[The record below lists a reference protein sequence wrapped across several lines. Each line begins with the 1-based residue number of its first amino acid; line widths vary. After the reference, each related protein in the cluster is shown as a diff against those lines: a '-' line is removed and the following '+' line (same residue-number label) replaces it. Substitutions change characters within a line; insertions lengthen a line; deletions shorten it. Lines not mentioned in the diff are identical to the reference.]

1 MKWVAR
7 SEIWVASGSNNSLLI
22 GLEIPVLIVNVS
34 RKEKSVLESDAPFL
48 CGYVS
53 STTFVVLVEAHG
65 PRAATT
71 FLFDSAGDSG
81 FDD

>member
-1 MKWVAR
+1 
-7 SEIWVASGSNNSLLI
+7 
-22 GLEIPVLIVNVS
+22 
-34 RKEKSVLESDAPFL
+34 LESDTPFL

-71 FLFDSAGDSG
+71 FLFDSARDSG